1 MSWTSNQIIQNGN
14 TVVTWVLTGSGL
26 SNADAVVIRLDNSGS
41 SGVRIEHTT
50 VKLNPLSYSSQVR
63 IVGAGA
69 AAFRF
74 SAEQMD

>member
-1 MSWTSNQIIQNGN
+1 MSWTGNQVVQNGN
-14 TVVTWVLTGSGL
+14 TVGTWVTTGSAL
-26 SNADAVVIRLDNSGS
+26 SRADAVVIRLDSGT

-74 SAEQMD
+74 SAEEMD